1 MFSTLIES
9 GIILYNFF
17 QVLVA
22 FTAVVL
28 SVKWNKYEFF
38 PGLSFLFIYA
48 VVNTIDAFVFT
59 YVHGV
64 FLDVAQFGLILI
76 AIVFFIIGMHP
87 FYAPKMASGIRKQ
100 ITEHTHSSE
109 ESAISILKKF

>member
-1 MFSTLIES
+1 MFSTLVET

-22 FTAVVL
+22 FAAVVL
-28 SVKWNKYEFF
+28 SVKWHKYEFF

-48 VVNTIDAFVFT
+48 IVNTIDAFVFT
-59 YVHGV
+59 YLHGM

-76 AIVFFIIGMHP
+76 AIVFFIVGMHP
-87 FYAPKMASGIRKQ
+87 RYAPKLVSGLEKRSK
-100 ITEHTHSSE
+100 ENVPRD
-109 ESAISILKKF
+109 ESLISILKKF

>member
-1 MFSTLIES
+1 MFSTLVET

-38 PGLSFLFIYA
+38 PGLSFLFIYT

-87 FYAPKMASGIRKQ
+87 KYAPKLASSMGKRDNEYTSQ
-100 ITEHTHSSE
+100 G
-109 ESAISILKKF
+109 ESLISFLKKF

>member
-1 MFSTLIES
+1 MFSSLVES

-17 QVLVA
+17 QVLIA

-48 VVNTIDAFVFT
+48 IVNTIDAFVFT

-87 FYAPKMASGIRKQ
+87 IYAPKLVSGMRNRD
-100 ITEHTHSSE
+100 TEDKSPG
-109 ESAISILKKF
+109 ESLISVLKKF

>member
-1 MFSTLIES
+1 MFSTLVET

-28 SVKWNKYEFF
+28 SVKWHKYEFF

-48 VVNTIDAFVFT
+48 IVNTIDAFVFT
-59 YVHGV
+59 YLHGV

-76 AIVFFIIGMHP
+76 AIVFFIVGMHP
-87 FYAPKMASGIRKQ
+87 RYAPKLVSGLGKRDK
-100 ITEHTHSSE
+100 ENVPRD
-109 ESAISILKKF
+109 ESLISILKKF

>member
-1 MFSTLIES
+1 MFSTLVES

-64 FLDVAQFGLILI
+64 FLDVAQFGFILI

-87 FYAPKMASGIRKQ
+87 KYAPKIISGMGKRDNEYKSQ
-100 ITEHTHSSE
+100 G
-109 ESAISILKKF
+109 ESLISILKKF